1 MPATGDTIGQAA
13 ARLRAFLQAHEQPL
27 AIWLALRVGLT
38 LVAVLAGL
46 SLPSRT
52 PGGTAP
58 YHLPPTPALW
68 DRLVGVWAHWDGLW
82 YLQIASVGY
91 RPKDGTTAF
100 LPLYPWAVGALG
112 TVLGGRYLVAGVL
125 LSSLLFAGV
134 LLLLDRLVRDQ
145 YGPALAPR
153 TVLALAVFPTAFF
166 FWAIYSEGLFLLL
179 ALGMFVAA
187 GQRRWLLAGL
197 CVAGALWTRPFGV
210 VLLPCLAWEWW
221 LAALTPQPPLL
232 KGEGEKDALTP
243 RPPLLKGE
251 GEKDALTP
259 QPPLLKGEGEIVS
272 GGSGPGDESRRYSAP
287 PNPHSEIGG
296 HRPLLHS
303 APRRHSAFR
312 IPHSAIAAFVPPLL
326 AVGLLPVWSFWAVGR
341 PLAFIQTQAE
351 WNRAFSWP
359 WTTAVNAVRVAA
371 DTPFQYQEESQSWFY
386 LATLILFGGLA
397 VAGWV
402 RGWLRPPHALY
413 LTLGLLFPLFSA
425 TPHNPLLSLP
435 RFVLVLFPAFILLAR
450 AGRRPWLAYPLLAV
464 SALLLALYTIRF
476 VNWFWVA

>member
-1 MPATGDTIGQAA
+1 M
-13 ARLRAFLQAHEQPL
+13 
-27 AIWLALRVGLT
+27 
-38 LVAVLAGL
+38 AVLAGL
-46 SLPSRT
+46 SLPSRA

-58 YHLPPTPALW
+58 YHLPPAPALW
-68 DRLVGVWAHWDGLW
+68 DRLMGVWAHWDGLW
-82 YLQIASVGY
+82 YLQIASAGY
-91 RPKDGTTAF
+91 RPDDGTTAF

-112 TVLGGRYLVAGVL
+112 TVLGGRYLPAGVL
-125 LSSLLFAGV
+125 LSSLIFAGV
-134 LLLLDRLVRDQ
+134 LLLLYRLVRDQ
-145 YGPALAPR
+145 YSPALAPGA
-153 TVLALAVFPTAFF
+153 VLALAIFPTAFF

-187 GQRRWLLAGL
+187 GQRRWLIAGL

-210 VLLPCLAWEWW
+210 VLLPCLAAEWW
-221 LAALTPQPPLL
+221 LA
-232 KGEGEKDALTP
+232 P

-251 GEKDALTP
+251 GEIASSDL
-259 QPPLLKGEGEIVS
+259 
-272 GGSGPGDESRRYSAP
+272 GPRDSSHPYSAP
-287 PNPHSEIGG
+287 IPVNPNAELRTQNSEL
-296 HRPLLHS
+296 RL
-303 APRRHSAFR
+303 RSAFQ
-312 IPHSAIAAFVPPLL
+312 AFVPALL
-326 AVGLLPVWSFWAVGR
+326 ALGLLPAWSQWAVGR

-359 WTTAVNAVRVAA
+359 WTTVVNAVRVAA

-386 LATLILFGGLA
+386 LATLIMFGGLA